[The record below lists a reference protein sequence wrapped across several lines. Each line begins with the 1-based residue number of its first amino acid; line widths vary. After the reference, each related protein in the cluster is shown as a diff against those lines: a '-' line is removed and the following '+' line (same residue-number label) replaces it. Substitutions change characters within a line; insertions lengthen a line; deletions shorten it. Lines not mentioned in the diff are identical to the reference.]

1 MKYINIVLLLL
12 LISCQPKTNYEKQLK
27 IYDSF
32 SVRELS
38 SSMWDYSNEPWINY
52 RSYDKLVELYK
63 RGANIEYIDSSK
75 TTYTTPFLNASGTIK
90 CLREKD
96 QRRSGE
102 IDSMELEA
110 VKIVKY
116 LAKNGANIHA
126 RTSGNNLNAL
136 HLAANGG
143 REKMIPVLVNLGL
156 DINSRNGDLD
166 YGGTVLWHAI
176 NAGDLAT
183 VKAVVEAGADIDLCL
198 LDGNSPLDWAMA
210 YANPKAKE
218 ALWLVPYRDQQA
230 IAEYLQSIGA
240 KHGKNQFKGMLYFD
254 ESKE

>member
-1 MKYINIVLLLL
+1 MRKLLL
-12 LISCQPKTNYEKQLK
+12 LITIFTFTQCVGQEYYSKVKKDNWRINSYLWSDTEVPWAWR
-27 IYDSF
+27 DSYKR
-32 SVRELS
+32 VKE
-38 SSMWDYSNEPWINY
+38 
-52 RSYDKLVELYK
+52 LVEIK
-63 RGANIEYIDSSK
+63 DAKIDHVDEFASSGQ
-75 TTYTTPFLNASGTIK
+75 TPFLNASGAIK

-156 DINSRNGDLD
+156 DINSRNGDPD
-166 YGGTVLWHAI
+166 YGGTVL
-176 NAGDLAT
+176 
-183 VKAVVEAGADIDLCL
+183 
-198 LDGNSPLDWAMA
+198 
-210 YANPKAKE
+210 
-218 ALWLVPYRDQQA
+218 
-230 IAEYLQSIGA
+230 
-240 KHGKNQFKGMLYFD
+240 
-254 ESKE
+254 